1 MPRLRGRQANDMRER
16 DASVEV
22 EPTYIIH
29 VEPMPQGA
37 PTSETD
43 TSLLSVHHHHQ
54 TPFKLEHSHPS
65 SHQQGKTEVHR
76 INIDDQSQK
85 GKQSINNEEIN
96 QNSYP
101 AYKSIQDSLKGKY
114 DDLSNYPY
122 STCPTCRQEFTLLD
136 EKSQEIPRKTF
147 KDCGHIYHLE
157 CIPKRFLIQDRICPS
172 CDTNQSIK
180 RLIPLDQESKNH
192 GKSSFNHVIH
202 SLEME
207 EEDSEDEEMQDFQ
220 WRTASISLV
229 ILGAI
234 GIISLVKFMSHDLI

>member
-1 MPRLRGRQANDMRER
+1 MRER
-16 DASVEV
+16 DAGVEV

-207 EEDSEDEEMQDFQ
+207 EEDSEDEERQDFQ

>member
-1 MPRLRGRQANDMRER
+1 MRER
-16 DASVEV
+16 DAGVEV

-65 SHQQGKTEVHR
+65 SHQQG
-76 INIDDQSQK
+76 
-85 GKQSINNEEIN
+85 NNRSTTEEIN

-136 EKSQEIPRKTF
+136 KKSQEIPRKTF

-207 EEDSEDEEMQDFQ
+207 EEDSEDEERC
-220 WRTASISLV
+220 RTFSGVQLLSL
-229 ILGAI
+229 
-234 GIISLVKFMSHDLI
+234 